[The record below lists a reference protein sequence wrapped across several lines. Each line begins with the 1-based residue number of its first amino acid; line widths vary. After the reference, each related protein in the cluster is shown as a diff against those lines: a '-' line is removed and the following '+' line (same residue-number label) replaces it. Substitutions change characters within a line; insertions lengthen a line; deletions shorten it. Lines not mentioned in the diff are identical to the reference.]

1 MYAIKIYKMKNAKMT
16 TYENEKKFTAA
27 IFFKIVFMY
36 AIKIYKN
43 DYISTFFVGG
53 QKFANCLKIDC
64 KKFTAYRFFNYLFM
78 CAKNFTQIFI
88 TSLKQKMTQ

>member
-27 IFFKIVFMY
+27 IFFKNEFMY

-78 CAKNFTQIFI
+78 YARNFSQKCI
-88 TSLKQKMTQ
+88 TTFFQNMTR